1 MKHAC
6 TENPNHLNQKI
17 QGKIESDDKWT
28 LNSWVINFKQFLY
41 GNCFHNTS
49 WCRVFL
55 CNSRQVSALLIM
67 KRVIFLALRCLQRKG
82 KHWCILVISRV
93 CSFPG
98 CITPVYAAICLRSR
112 CILLSE
118 FCVLVVSCH
127 CVSRPFAW
135 DHDAFCNLYSVFFIL
150 YSGYI
155 APLYAAICNCSNPIP
170 YRGARWM
177 EGCISG
183 RYI

>member
-1 MKHAC
+1 MEIVFITQVDVGSSCVILDKSRPFWSWKEWYFWHCIAC
-6 TENPNHLNQKI
+6 KEKASI
-17 QGKIESDDKWT
+17 DVFW
-28 LNSWVINFKQFLY
+28 WY
-41 GNCFHNTS
+41 RTS
-49 WCRVFL
+49 VP
-55 CNSRQVSALLIM
+55 
-67 KRVIFLALRCLQRKG
+67 
-82 KHWCILVISRV
+82 
-93 CSFPG
+93 FPG

-135 DHDAFCNLYSVFFIL
+135 DHDAFCNLYSLFLIL

-170 YRGARWM
+170 YWEPRWM

>member
-1 MKHAC
+1 MEIVFITQVDVGSSCVILDKSRPFWSWKEWYFWHCIAC
-6 TENPNHLNQKI
+6 KEKASIDVFWWYRASVPFLAVSHLSMQPFA
-17 QGKIESDDKWT
+17 SDHD
-28 LNSWVINFKQFLY
+28 VFCFLY
-41 GNCFHNTS
+41 S
-49 WCRVFL
+49 VF
-55 CNSRQVSALLIM
+55 
-67 KRVIFLALRCLQRKG
+67 CL
-82 KHWCILVISRV
+82 
-93 CSFPG
+93 
-98 CITPVYAAICLRSR
+98 
-112 CILLSE
+112 
-118 FCVLVVSCH
+118 LVVSCH